1 MAKSLVIVG
10 GGFLGAELAK
20 GLEDTFDVTLVEQR
34 DAFVHAPAMLRA
46 LVDSSVRD
54 AALIPY
60 DKLLKKG
67 RVIKAKATDIK
78 ADAVIAGGEEI
89 PADFIVLSTGA
100 SNGGIFKPGEESV
113 DAFRDAQDKVR
124 AQIAAAG
131 RIVIVGAGAVGTE
144 LAGEIAHAHSG
155 KKLSLVSSDGALFPG
170 FPAKLGRDLSAKLS
184 KMGVDVILGARVTD
198 LQSTTEPYAGSV
210 TLDTG
215 TTIEADLVIP
225 AIGSKPQTTLFEAL
239 PGMTRGQDG
248 RVKVDSYLRPCE
260 YPNVYAA
267 GDAVDAGDAMTVVAT
282 SRQQPWLAAHLKKRA
297 AGDTAESQKA
307 YTPWGKAPILIPLGP
322 NSGSSFLII
331 ATFGNWLT
339 RTLKGK
345 DLFIAKYRKLLG
357 YG

>member
-10 GGFLGAELAK
+10 GGFVGVELAK
-20 GLEDTFDVTLVEQR
+20 GLEGTFDVTLVEQR
-34 DAFVHAPAMLRA
+34 DAFVHAPAMIRA

-67 RVIKAKATDIK
+67 RVIKAMATDIR
-78 ADAVIAGGEEI
+78 ADAVVAGGEEI
-89 PADFIVLSTGA
+89 PADFIVISTGA
-100 SNGGIFKPGEESV
+100 SNGGIFKPGDEGI
-113 DAFRDAQDKVR
+113 DAFRAAQEKVQS
-124 AQIAAAG
+124 QIAAAG

-144 LAGEIAHAHSG
+144 LAGEIANAHPD
-155 KKLSLVSSDGALFPG
+155 KTLTLVSSDATLFPG
-170 FPAKLGRDLSAKLS
+170 FPVKLGRDLAAKLE
-184 KMGVDVILGARVTD
+184 KMGVDVVLGARVTD

-210 TLDTG
+210 TLDTSVK
-215 TTIEADLVIP
+215 IEADLVIP
-225 AIGSKPQTTLFEAL
+225 AVGSKPQTTIFEAL
-239 PGMTRGQDG
+239 PGMTRGQDA
-248 RVKVDSYLRPCE
+248 RVKVDAYLRPSE

-297 AGDTAESQKA
+297 AGATVESQKA

-322 NSGSSFLII
+322 NGGSSFLVV
-331 ATFGNWLT
+331 ATVGNWIT

-345 DLFIAKYRKLLG
+345 DLFITKYRKLLG